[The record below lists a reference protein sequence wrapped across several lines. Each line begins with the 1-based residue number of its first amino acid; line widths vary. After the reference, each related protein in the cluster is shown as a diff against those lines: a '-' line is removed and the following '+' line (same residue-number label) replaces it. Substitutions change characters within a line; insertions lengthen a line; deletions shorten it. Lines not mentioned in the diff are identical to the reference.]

1 MFRMSTTRLDYSL
14 YLPGTAQADR
24 CSCPYSVGKSRS
36 VTPARP
42 TAGRAPGSRRDRF
55 RAGVF
60 GGGCGR
66 EIVFEPL
73 SDGRSR
79 AMQQYALIR
88 GGDLQDRA
96 DLFGGVA
103 FDIAQREHDQLS
115 FGQFRE
121 GR

>member
-14 YLPGTAQADR
+14 YLSGTAQAGR
-24 CSCPYSVGKSRS
+24 GSWPYSVGKSRS

-42 TAGRAPGSRRDRF
+42 AGGRASVSRRDRV
-55 RAGVF
+55 RVRVRVL
-60 GGGCGR
+60 GGGRGR
-66 EIVFEPL
+66 KIVFEPL

-96 DLFGGVA
+96 D
-103 FDIAQREHDQLS
+103 
-115 FGQFRE
+115 
-121 GR
+121 